1 MENKMKLGLIQYSPI
16 WENVEENI
24 LKIEELIKSS
34 ETKFDLLIFPE
45 MTLTGFTMKAEKFA
59 EEIDGT
65 GTKYFIHL
73 AERLKTDILAGIIE
87 RDGRNIYN
95 SLTHFD
101 SFGLIKARYR
111 KIHPFSNAQEDK
123 WYSAGEETVVT
134 KIDQTKIGLSVCYDL
149 RFPELYRLYAKD
161 RVDILIDIANWP
173 VPRIDHWKTLLKARA
188 IENQCF
194 MVGVNRVGDDP
205 GNHYNG
211 CSAVFDPMGNE
222 IIMLEN
228 SEKIIEVEI
237 ELESVATTRNKLP
250 FLRDQK
256 LI

>member
-1 MENKMKLGLIQYSPI
+1 MKLGLVQYAPV
-16 WENVEENI
+16 WENPEESI
-24 LKIEELIKSS
+24 LKIEQLLKSS
-34 ETKFDLLIFPE
+34 SSKFDLLIFPE

-73 AERLKTDILAGIIE
+73 AERLKTDVFAGIIE
-87 RDGRNIYN
+87 CDGKNIYN

-111 KIHPFSNAQEDK
+111 KIHPYSNAQEDK
-123 WYSAGEETVVT
+123 SYSAGEETVVT
-134 KIDQTKIGLSVCYDL
+134 KIDQVKIGLSVCYDL
-149 RFPELYRLYAKD
+149 RFPELYRLYAKE
-161 RVDILIDIANWP
+161 RVDILINIANWP
-173 VPRIDHWKTLLKARA
+173 IPRIEHWKTLLKARA

-205 GNHYNG
+205 ANQYNG
-211 CSAVFDPMGNE
+211 CSAVYDPMGNE
-222 IIMLEN
+222 IVMIEN
-228 SEKIIEVEI
+228 SEKIIETDIDLGLVN
-237 ELESVATTRNKLP
+237 ATRSKLP
-250 FLRDQK
+250 FLQDIK

>member
-1 MENKMKLGLIQYSPI
+1 MKLGLVQYAPV
-16 WENVEENI
+16 WENPEENI
-24 LKIEELIKSS
+24 LKIEELIKTSNS
-34 ETKFDLLIFPE
+34 RFDLLIFPE

-73 AERLKTDILAGIIE
+73 AERLKTDLFAGIIE
-87 RDGRNIYN
+87 RDGKNIYN

-111 KIHPFSNAQEDK
+111 KIHPYSNAQEDK
-123 WYSAGEETVVT
+123 SYSAGEEIVVT
-134 KIDQTKIGLSVCYDL
+134 KIDQVKIGLSVCYDL
-149 RFPELYRLYAKD
+149 RFPELYRLYGKE
-161 RVDILIDIANWP
+161 RVDILINIANWP
-173 VPRIDHWKTLLKARA
+173 IPRIEHWKTLLKARA

-205 GNHYNG
+205 ADQYNG
-211 CSAVFDPMGNE
+211 CSAVYDPMGNE
-222 IIMLEN
+222 IVMIEN
-228 SEKIIEVEI
+228 SEKIIKTEI
-237 ELESVATTRNKLP
+237 DLQTIDITRNKLP
-250 FLRDQK
+250 FLQDIK